1 MFNRTVKGD
10 EDGEYTF
17 TRGRGNC
24 TITDFVLKDREVK
37 DNVKRLRMGDG
48 VDSNNQVVEV

>member
-17 TRGRGNC
+17 TRGRGGMV
-24 TITDFVLKDREVK
+24 TDFVLKDREVR
-37 DNVKRLRMGDG
+37 DNVKRLRMGMG
-48 VDSNNQVVEV
+48 